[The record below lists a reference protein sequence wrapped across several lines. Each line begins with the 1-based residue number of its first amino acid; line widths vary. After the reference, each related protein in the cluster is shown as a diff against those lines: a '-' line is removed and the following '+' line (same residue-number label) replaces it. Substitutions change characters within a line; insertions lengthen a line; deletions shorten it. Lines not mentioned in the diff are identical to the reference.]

1 MKLSQYLKIL
11 KLTKS
16 SLEEYRNWG
25 EDEVYKMP
33 FCAAPE
39 KDCAPQ
45 TLAPVSVKSES
56 DRDAFKELKNRVL
69 NCRDCP
75 LWKTRLNAVFGEG
88 SQYSDIM
95 FVGEGPGFEE
105 DHKGRPFIGK
115 AGQFLTNLIEL
126 AGYSRETVYIANI
139 VKCHPMKDPSDP
151 EKRSNDRPPADEE
164 IAQCSKYLEKQIEII
179 NPKVIVT
186 LGKPSA
192 RYFLKTDAPMGAIR
206 GKFQNYN
213 GIKLMPTYHP
223 SYLIRNG
230 CIFGKKGQSPEITK
244 LKKEVW
250 TDFKKVTDFLKTG
263 KI

>member
-1 MKLSQYLKIL
+1 MKQSQYLKIL
-11 KLTKS
+11 KLAKS

-25 EDEVYKMP
+25 EDEVYK
-33 FCAAPE
+33 
-39 KDCAPQ
+39 
-45 TLAPVSVKSES
+45 APVLRAAVAGLEQGTGSVKHKSSS
-56 DRDAFKELKNRVL
+56 DALEELKNKVL
-69 NCRDCP
+69 HCKDCP
-75 LWKTRLNAVFGEG
+75 LGAARLNAVFGEG
-88 SQYSDIM
+88 SPTAEIM

-151 EKRSNDRPPADEE
+151 EKRSNDRPPSDEE
-164 IAQCSKYLEKQIEII
+164 TEQCSKYLQKQIEII

-186 LGKPSA
+186 LGKPA
-192 RYFLKTDAPMGAIR
+192 AKYFLKTDAPMGSIR
-206 GKFQNYN
+206 GTFQDYN

-230 CIFGKKGQSPEITK
+230 CIFGKKDQSPEIMK

-250 TDFKKVTDFLKTG
+250 SDFKKVTDFIKTG
-263 KI
+263 KV